1 MILAKALFAFQAID
15 QRVAEVGEVTTRFEH
30 GRRTEDGRVDEHD
43 VTFMCAAPAVALPPD
58 VRPGGVF
65 LSYASDDVAAADR
78 LYAALQER
86 LLERGARLPTEGEI
100 AARVKLARESGRWL
114 TVERAAMDSG
124 LVMAWWEGL

>member
-1 MILAKALFAFQAID
+1 VSAEDLRRAH
-15 QRVAEVGEVTTRFEH
+15 QRRA
-30 GRRTEDGRVDEHD
+30 
-43 VTFMCAAPAVALPPD
+43 
-58 VRPGGVF
+58 
-65 LSYASDDVAAADR
+65 
-78 LYAALQER
+78 AALQER